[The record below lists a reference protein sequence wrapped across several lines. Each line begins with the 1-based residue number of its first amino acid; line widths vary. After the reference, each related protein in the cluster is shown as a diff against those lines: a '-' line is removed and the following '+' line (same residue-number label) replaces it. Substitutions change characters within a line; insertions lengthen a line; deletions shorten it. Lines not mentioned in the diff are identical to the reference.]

1 MVLSGLRLPSASAVS
16 FSLCSVSLK
25 PKERLWS
32 KSQPILRGDDSPFP
46 GVAALLAGTVWA
58 SEGTEA
64 SCDFELGLSQSPEPR
79 PAPREPGSR
88 TAAAH
93 SLAASPSRSLP
104 SARLPA
110 APQATG
116 MRFPVPGSSS
126 HRCSET
132 KEEGMSRRVFSDL
145 WPGLHAPSPS

>member
-16 FSLCSVSLK
+16 FSLCSVFLK

-88 TAAAH
+88 TAAAR
-93 SLAASPSRSLP
+93 SLALQVPPSCSAPCSPTS
-104 SARLPA
+104 
-110 APQATG
+110 
-116 MRFPVPGSSS
+116 PG
-126 HRCSET
+126 HE
-132 KEEGMSRRVFSDL
+132 V
-145 WPGLHAPSPS
+145 PSPWVQFPPLL